1 MTDSSAF
8 CPLLTPRL
16 QAIAD
21 LVPPGSRLADVG
33 TDHAYIPVYLTAKGI
48 CPTAIAGD
56 IVPGPLDN
64 ARRTVEKYG
73 VSDKVTTLLSPG
85 LEAFPPRCADAVV
98 IAGMGGDQI
107 ADIVA
112 AASWLCHPEVTL
124 LLQPMSMQEKCRTAL
139 HRLSFACEKEV
150 WVEEGRHCYVVMVY
164 RFSLKELPP
173 LSHLTAFVGSAP
185 GQDDPAAKRYL
196 HNRTD
201 KLRRMIEGMSR
212 SPRLQEERDRQ
223 LALLRQVE
231 AYL

>member
-1 MTDSSAF
+1 MTDPSAF

-33 TDHAYIPVYLTAKGI
+33 TDHAYLPVYLTTTGL
-48 CPTAIAGD
+48 CPSAIAGD

-85 LEAFPPRCADAVV
+85 LEAFPPHCADAVV

-107 ADIVA
+107 AHIVE
-112 AASWLCHPEVTL
+112 AASWLRRPEVTL

-139 HRLSFACEKEV
+139 HRLSFVCEKEA
-150 WVEEGRHCYVVMVY
+150 WVEEGRRCYVVMVY
-164 RFSLKELPP
+164 RFS
-173 LSHLTAFVGSAP
+173 
-185 GQDDPAAKRYL
+185 PA
-196 HNRTD
+196 
-201 KLRRMIEGMSR
+201 
-212 SPRLQEERDRQ
+212 
-223 LALLRQVE
+223 
-231 AYL
+231 